1 MELGDAILGRRSI
14 REYYAREVPMDL
26 VKQVLEAATW
36 APSAKNEQQWR
47 FTVLSG
53 VAKSRFTG
61 SFRRELQKTERKIG
75 RPAMGSAYGSCDI
88 MEQAPVL
95 IIVWNAG
102 TRGWETEIHSVAAAI
117 QNMLL
122 KAFSLGLGSLWIGDI
137 FYASDA
143 VRAYFGKLWRLM
155 AAVSIG
161 WPANSP
167 LPKTRKFLEEVA
179 EFMS

>member
-1 MELGDAILGRRSI
+1 
-14 REYYAREVPMDL
+14 MDL
-26 VKQVLEAATW
+26 VKQVLVAATW

-47 FTVLSG
+47 FTVLTG
-53 VAKSRFTG
+53 AAKSKFTN
-61 SFRRELQKTERKIG
+61 SFRKELRKTERSIG
-75 RPAMGSAYGSCDI
+75 SPAMGSAYGSCDI
-88 MEQAPVL
+88 MEHAPVL

-102 TRGWETEIHSVAAAI
+102 ARGWETEVHGVAAAI

-122 KAFSLGLGSLWIGDI
+122 KAYSLGLGSLWIGDI

-143 VRAYFGKLWRLM
+143 VRAYFGKSWLLT

-167 LPKTRKFLEEVA
+167 LPMTRKPLEEVA